1 MNRQLSAER
10 TRRAVITESEGARQS
25 AINVAEGQKQSAIL
39 QAEGDRQAAILRA
52 EGFSQALERIFA
64 AAHIIDEKTMA
75 LQYLEALKSLGA
87 SPSTKFLIPT
97 EFTRF
102 AERIGELRG
111 VGHHVGL
118 RWHAGG
124 DRGIRRAANGGAGG
138 STGTMSGGEG
148 ATA

>member
-1 MNRQLSAER
+1 
-10 TRRAVITESEGARQS
+10 VITESEGARQS

-75 LQYLEALKSLGA
+75 LQYLEALKALGA

-102 AERIGELRG
+102 AERIGDYVESG
-111 VGHHVGL
+111 IQQGSVVDGTVA
-118 RWHAGG
+118 AGG
-124 DRGIRRAANGGAGG
+124 EAAGG
-138 STGTMSGGEG
+138 SAAAGG
-148 ATA
+148 ATPA